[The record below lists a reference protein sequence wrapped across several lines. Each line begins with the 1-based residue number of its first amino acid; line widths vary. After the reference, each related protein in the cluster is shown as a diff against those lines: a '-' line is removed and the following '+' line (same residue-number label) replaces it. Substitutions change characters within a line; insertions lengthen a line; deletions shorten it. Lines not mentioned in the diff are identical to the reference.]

1 MCSLMSTRKTP
12 LYNLH
17 LAGGGKMV
25 DFAGWQMPIQY
36 TSIMSEHKVVRE
48 RVGVFDVSHMG
59 QIFVSGED
67 TVSFLSYVTTWDM
80 SRQKIGD
87 CRYCHILNDD
97 GNIIDD
103 IIVYTLSNNEFM
115 FVPNASMIDVVLSWL
130 ISHSPDFNVVIED
143 KSAEYFCIALQGP
156 DSPRLL
162 GQYFNT
168 SLGAFQLTRSTDFII
183 SGTGYTGEKGYE
195 IIGPCDQ
202 AENVWEALLDMGA
215 LPIGLGARDTLRLE
229 KGFLLSGQDFTGKE
243 TTLETGYSWVIDWN
257 HEFIGRGKLLDQK
270 KESYSKLSGI
280 ILEDR
285 GIIRPECRVFF
296 DGNEVSK
303 LTSGT
308 LSPTIRKGIGLA
320 YLDLPIDAQVTV
332 EVRGNHLNGR
342 VVQVP
347 FL

>member
-1 MCSLMSTRKTP
+1 
-12 LYNLH
+12 
-17 LAGGGKMV
+17 MV

-80 SRQKIGD
+80 SRQKLVIVG
-87 CRYCHILNDD
+87 IVSNNDD

-143 KSAEYFCIALQGP
+143 KSDEYFYKALQGP
-156 DSPRLL
+156 DSPRLF
-162 GQYFNT
+162 GPVFQHT
-168 SLGAFQLTRSTDFII
+168 SLGAFQLTRSADFII

-202 AENVWEALLDMGA
+202 AENIWEALLDMGA

-243 TTLETGYSWVIDWN
+243 TTLETGYSWVIDWESRI
-257 HEFIGRGKLLDQK
+257 HWKAK
-270 KESYSKLSGI
+270 KIVGPKEGAL
-280 ILEDR
+280 
-285 GIIRPECRVFF
+285 F
-296 DGNEVSK
+296 
-303 LTSGT
+303 
-308 LSPTIRKGIGLA
+308 
-320 YLDLPIDAQVTV
+320 
-332 EVRGNHLNGR
+332 
-342 VVQVP
+342 
-347 FL
+347 